1 MDVLHTNICSA
12 NMAAMV
18 VCGAWT
24 LWFARNARRRCRKT
38 WEPGAAVRYISPML
52 EDLAS
57 LKPQLKPAEPKR
69 KDTWKRPEQ
78 GWVKVNA
85 DAAFDAENHTG
96 SAGVVIQDQD
106 GLVVAAA
113 ARWLNNVPDALTV
126 EALAVKEGLELA
138 SECG

>member
-1 MDVLHTNICSA
+1 
-12 NMAAMV
+12 
-18 VCGAWT
+18 
-24 LWFARNARRRCRKT
+24 
-38 WEPGAAVRYISPML
+38 ML